1 MRGRMPRLVPLL
13 SLLLACLCEPTGAW
27 TCQDTCPD
35 REAQKLSYGGNVT
48 VTVIRA
54 INLPDRD
61 VFGALSGLSDPY
73 VEVGRG
79 RGRGRKRHIIVST

>member
-1 MRGRMPRLVPLL
+1 MKGRMPNLVPVLL
-13 SLLLACLCEPTGAW
+13 LLLACLCDLGGAW

-48 VTVIRA
+48 ITVIRA

-61 VFGALSGLSDPY
+61 VFGVLSGVSDPY
-73 VEVGRG
+73 VEVGR
-79 RGRGRKRHIIVST
+79 